1 MLSSSIELTTAH
13 GKLRVRHFWCQDGDC
28 LIASSVDE
36 LKDRPSVRIHSSC
49 VFSESLG
56 SLDCDCALQ
65 LRKSL
70 EQVSSDGGF
79 VLYRFEEG
87 RGAGLRNKIE
97 AISLQQSQGI
107 DTKTAFET
115 LGFPPDPRTY
125 SVAIRA
131 LQALNLGPRIAL
143 KTNNP
148 RKIKALEDAG
158 FEVEREALGIDRDER
173 VQAYFDQKRQCLGH
187 IDDQ

>member
-13 GKLRVRHFWCQDGDC
+13 GKIRVRHFWCQDGDC
-28 LIASSVDE
+28 LVASNVDE
-36 LKDRPSVRIHSSC
+36 SKDRPSVRIHSSC

-65 LRKSL
+65 LQKSL
-70 EQVSSDGGF
+70 EQVCSEGGF

-87 RGAGLRNKIE
+87 RGTGLKNKIE
-97 AISLQQSQGI
+97 AISLQQKRGI
-107 DTKTAFET
+107 DTKSAFET
-115 LGFPPDPRTY
+115 LGFPADPRTY
-125 SVAIRA
+125 SVAVRA
-131 LQALNLGPRIAL
+131 IQALNLGPKVIL

-158 FEVEREALGIDRDER
+158 FEVEREALQIDRDER
-173 VQAYFDQKRQCLGH
+173 VQAYFDQKKQCLGH
-187 IDDQ
+187 IDDE